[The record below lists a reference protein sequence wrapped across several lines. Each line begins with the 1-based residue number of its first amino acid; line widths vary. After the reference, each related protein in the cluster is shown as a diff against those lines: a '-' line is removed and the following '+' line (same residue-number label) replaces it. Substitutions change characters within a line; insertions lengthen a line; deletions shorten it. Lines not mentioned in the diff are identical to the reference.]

1 MRSLVNDPH
10 GTALWIER
18 EALGMDPM
26 QMYREFAQNGI
37 EAGATRVVIDGYTID
52 NRTLARITD
61 DGTGMTGPQLIN
73 RMSHLHCGSTPANY
87 GVGARIASLPANHAG
102 VEFAC
107 RTADGTETAVTLH
120 KERGQYGVKVW
131 ESTDE
136 EGYPVKI
143 EEYAPDAS
151 VLERL
156 KGAASGTAVILHGT
170 GRNNTWDSPT
180 SYKVHKFLSQ
190 RYFRLGEGDRDVTVF
205 VQHPGS
211 HTDRSAGQLRRVVPM
226 AEYLDTHGEDC
237 GELVFTDVAA
247 MSGVMRWWILPPPA
261 EEQNKRAGRDI
272 LPGGVGLLVG
282 NEVFDYTRTYL
293 GDFGII
299 YPTVQRRIA
308 LLIEVTG
315 AVQDTARSGVILP
328 GESRKTI
335 PWKRLGAWFA
345 ENMPEEIDAL
355 LSSVT
360 VHPQHLDVDLAK
372 ALDPE
377 WFKNL
382 NPVRV
387 KRSGGDETGA
397 GAEAGDATA
406 RREPERSE
414 GSAGASEA
422 GKKTAPERGSDGD
435 QSATP
440 TMKVVTPQVEFT
452 DQVIEPYGIQWFQT
466 QNKILIHDQFP
477 PYVRELDRW
486 SQKLPNTPRS
496 IIESAVQSAF
506 SVEYAATIID
516 ANAQKKWQL
525 SPEQVEELKTPAA
538 LYAKALGM
546 QSLTARIEQYIRDM
560 AKKAA

>member
-18 EALGMDPM
+18 EARGMDPM
-26 QMYREFAQNGI
+26 QMFREFVQNGI
-37 EAGATRVVIDGYTID
+37 EAGATRVVVDGYAID
-52 NRTLARITD
+52 NRSLARITD
-61 DGTGMTGPQLIN
+61 DGSGMTGTQLIN
-73 RMSHLHCGSTPANY
+73 RMSHLHCGTTAANY

-107 RTADGTETAVTLH
+107 RTADGAETAVTLH
-120 KERGQYGVKVW
+120 KDRGQYGVKVW

-136 EGYPVKI
+136 EGYTVKI
-143 EEYAPDAS
+143 EEYAPESAALD
-151 VLERL
+151 RL
-156 KGAASGTAVILHGT
+156 NGAASGTAVILHGT

-190 RYFRLGEGDRDVTVF
+190 RYFRLGNGDVTVF

-211 HTDRSAGQLRRVVPM
+211 HTDRSGQLRRVVPM
-226 AEYLDTHGEDC
+226 EEYLNNHGEDC
-237 GELVFTDVAA
+237 GEVPFTDIAG
-247 MSGVMRWWILPPPA
+247 MSGVMRWWILPPEA
-261 EEQNKRAGRDI
+261 EEQNKRSAREV
-272 LPGGVGLLVG
+272 LSRGVGMLVG
-282 NEVFDYTRTYL
+282 DEVFDLNRNYL

-299 YPTVQRRIA
+299 YPSVQRRIV

-315 AVQDTARSGVILP
+315 AEQDTARSGVILP

-335 PWKRLGAWFA
+335 PWKKLGAHFA
-345 ENMPEEIDAL
+345 ENMPPEIDAL
-355 LSSVT
+355 LSEVN
-360 VHPQHLDVDLAK
+360 VHPTTLDAELAK

-387 KRSGGDETGA
+387 KRSGGDETGV
-397 GAEAGDATA
+397 GTEAGDMPP

-422 GKKTAPERGSDGD
+422 QKKTAAERGTEGD
-435 QSATP
+435 QPATP

-452 DQVIEPYGIQWFQT
+452 DQEIESYGIAWYQT
-466 QNKILIHDQFP
+466 QNKILIYDQFA
-477 PYVRELDRW
+477 PYVREVQRW
-486 SQKLPNTPRS
+486 VQKLPGMQRS
-496 IIESAVQSAF
+496 IIETAVQSAF

-546 QSLTARIEQYIRDM
+546 QSLTARIEQYIRET
-560 AKKAA
+560 AKRV

>member
-18 EALGMDPM
+18 EARGMNPM
-26 QMYREFAQNGI
+26 QMFREFVQNGI
-37 EAGATRVVIDGYTID
+37 EAGATRLVIDGYMID
-52 NRTLARITD
+52 NRTVARITD

-73 RMSHLHCGSTPANY
+73 RMSHLHCGTTAANY
-87 GVGARIASLPANHAG
+87 GVGARIASLPANNAG

-143 EEYAPDAS
+143 EEYAPDAT

-156 KGAASGTAVILHGT
+156 SGGASGTAVILHGT
-170 GRNNTWDSPT
+170 GRNDTWDSPM

-190 RYFRLGEGDRDVTVF
+190 RYFRLSSGDRDVTVF

-237 GELVFTDVAA
+237 GELMFTGVAGL
-247 MSGVMRWWILPPPA
+247 SGLMRWWILPPPA

-315 AVQDTARSGVILP
+315 AEQDTARSAVILP
-328 GESRKTI
+328 GDSRKTI
-335 PWKRLGAWFA
+335 PWKRLGASFA
-345 ENMPEEIDAL
+345 ENMPVEIDAL
-355 LSSVT
+355 LSAVT

-382 NPVRV
+382 SPVRV
-387 KRSGGDETGA
+387 KRSGGDEAGA
-397 GAEAGDATA
+397 GTDTGDATP
-406 RREPERSE
+406 RREPERAE
-414 GSAGASEA
+414 GPAGAPEA
-422 GKKTAPERGSDGD
+422 EKKTAPERGSDGD
-435 QSATP
+435 QPATP
-440 TMKVVTPQVEFT
+440 TMKVVTPRVEFT
-452 DQVIEPYGIQWFQT
+452 DQEIEPYGIQWFQT

-477 PYVRELDRW
+477 PYVRELHRW
-486 SQKLPNTPRS
+486 SQTLPNVPRS

-546 QSLTARIEQYIRDM
+546 QSLTARIEQYIRDL